1 MIISVFNFKG
11 GVGKSTAV
19 VNLGAA
25 LATQKRKVL
34 VIDLDAQRTLSF
46 ALAKEGKSP
55 TVIDWFNQTSEIP
68 IETSH
73 LNLYVFP
80 GDFELLNYSVTDG
93 LISQSLKRLI
103 GYDVIILDCPP
114 AINPISVEA
123 ILSCD
128 RLIIPI
134 VSEPAVIKGLAE
146 AVELVKEEDEA
157 LPIDVLRSR
166 YRSRLVITKEIDELL
181 TKDADELGFNLLKT
195 TIPENIAIAEAVSS
209 QVSVLD
215 YAPNSV
221 GAKAF
226 KKLAREILNAH
237 K

>member
-11 GVGKSTAV
+11 GVGKSTTVA
-19 VNLGAA
+19 NLGAA

-46 ALAKEGKSP
+46 SLATEGKHP
-55 TVIDWFNQTSEIP
+55 TVIDWLDGSDQT
-68 IETSH
+68 IETSRH
-73 LNLYVFP
+73 NLQAIT
-80 GDFELLNYSVTDG
+80 GSFEILNYPMTEG
-93 LISQSLKRLI
+93 LMAKSLKGVM
-103 GYDVIILDCPP
+103 GYDVILLDCPP
-114 AINPISVEA
+114 AINAISVEA

-146 AVELVKEEDEA
+146 AVELVKEEDPN

-166 YRSRLVITKEIDELL
+166 YRSRLVITKEY
-181 TKDADELGFNLLKT
+181 DAMLADGAKELGFNLLKT
-195 TIPENIAIAEAVSS
+195 TIPENVAIAEAVSA

-215 YAPNSV
+215 YAKNSI

-226 KKLAREILNAH
+226 KKLAKEILNG
-237 K
+237 

>member
-11 GVGKSTAV
+11 GVGKSTTVA
-19 VNLGAA
+19 NLGAA

-46 ALAKEGKSP
+46 SLATEGKHP
-55 TVIDWFNQTSEIP
+55 TVIDWLDGSDQT
-68 IETSH
+68 IETSRH
-73 LNLYVFP
+73 NLQAIT
-80 GDFELLNYSVTDG
+80 GSFEILNYPMTEG
-93 LISQSLKRLI
+93 LMAKSLKGLM
-103 GYDVIILDCPP
+103 GYDVILLDCPP
-114 AINPISVEA
+114 AINAISVEA

-146 AVELVKEEDEA
+146 AVELVKEEDPN

-166 YRSRLVITKEIDELL
+166 YRSRLVITKEY
-181 TKDADELGFNLLKT
+181 DAMLADGAKELGFNLLKT
-195 TIPENIAIAEAVSS
+195 TIPENVAIAEAVSA

-215 YAPNSV
+215 YAKNSI

-226 KKLAREILNAH
+226 KKLAKEILNG
-237 K
+237 

>member
-11 GVGKSTAV
+11 GVGKSTTVA
-19 VNLGAA
+19 NLSAA
-25 LATQKRKVL
+25 LATTKRKVL

-46 ALAKEGKSP
+46 ALATEGKSP
-55 TVIDWFNQTSEIP
+55 TVIDWLNGSTDVT
-68 IETSH
+68 ETSRP
-73 LNLYVFP
+73 NLHMIAGSFDILRYQIS
-80 GDFELLNYSVTDG
+80 EG
-93 LISQSLKRLI
+93 LMAKSLKGLM

-114 AINPISVEA
+114 AINAISVEA

-146 AVELVKEEDEA
+146 AVELVREESSD

-166 YRSRLVITKEIDELL
+166 YRSRLVITKEYDAML
-181 TKDADELGFNLLKT
+181 KSGADELGFNLLKT
-195 TIPENIAIAEAVSS
+195 TIPENVAIAEAVSS

-215 YAPNSV
+215 YAKNSI

-226 KKLAREILNAH
+226 KQLAKEIING
-237 K
+237 

>member
-11 GVGKSTAV
+11 GVGKSTTVA
-19 VNLGAA
+19 NLGAA
-25 LATQKRKVL
+25 LAAKQRKAL

-46 ALAKEGKSP
+46 ALATEGKEP
-55 TVIDWFNQTSEIP
+55 NVIDWLDGSRDV
-68 IETSH
+68 IETSRP
-73 LNLYVFP
+73 NLYAIAGSF
-80 GDFELLNYSVTDG
+80 DILNYQISEG
-93 LISQSLKRLI
+93 LMAKSLKGLI
-103 GYDVIILDCPP
+103 GYDVIVLDCPP
-114 AINPISVEA
+114 AINAISVEA

-146 AVELVKEEDEA
+146 AVELVREESSD

-166 YRSRLVITKEIDELL
+166 YRSRLVITKEY
-181 TKDADELGFNLLKT
+181 DAMLESGADDLGFNLMKT
-195 TIPENIAIAEAVSS
+195 TIPENVAIAEAVSS

-215 YAPNSV
+215 YSKNSI

-226 KKLAREILNAH
+226 RKLAKEIING
-237 K
+237 

>member
-11 GVGKSTAV
+11 GVGKSTTVA
-19 VNLGAA
+19 NLGAA

-46 ALAKEGKSP
+46 SLATEGQQP
-55 TVIDWFNQTSEIP
+55 TVIDWLNGSDQTL
-68 IETSH
+68 ETSRH
-73 LNLYVFP
+73 NLQAIA
-80 GDFELLNYSVTDG
+80 GNFEILNYPITER
-93 LISQSLKRLI
+93 LMAKSLKGLM
-103 GYDVIILDCPP
+103 GYDVILLDCPP
-114 AINPISVEA
+114 AINAISVEA

-128 RLIIPI
+128 RLIIPV

-146 AVELVKEEDEA
+146 AVELVREEDPD

-166 YRSRLVITKEIDELL
+166 YRSRLVITKEY
-181 TKDADELGFNLLKT
+181 DAMLADGAKELGFNLLKT
-195 TIPENIAIAEAVSS
+195 TIPENVAIAEAVSA

-215 YAPNSV
+215 YAKNSI

-226 KKLAREILNAH
+226 KKLAKEILNG
-237 K
+237 